1 MQEFFFA
8 DVPTLLLPPPPPP
21 PLVLCRC
28 LQAARR
34 AAMPQK
40 GGRSKRD
47 RKHKVIQ
54 SLKHKH
60 GSQAGL
66 AEASDADLAR

>member
-1 MQEFFFA
+1 MSQIH
-8 DVPTLLLPPPPPP
+8 VYL
-21 PLVLCRC
+21 RC
-28 LQAARR
+28 AEPSAAAAAATAAATASQAA
-34 AAMPQK
+34 AMRQK

-66 AEASDADLAR
+66 AEASDADLTR

>member
-1 MQEFFFA
+1 M
-8 DVPTLLLPPPPPP
+8 
-21 PLVLCRC
+21 R
-28 LQAARR
+28 
-34 AAMPQK
+34 QK